1 MSTET
6 DSKKLKTTI
15 GVLIAL
21 VVLLGIFTLKFYFQG
36 QDTENKLT
44 NEKEQ
49 VLFELNE
56 MKTNYDKA
64 LQENSVIN
72 DDMVAARDRIEQLID
87 SVKTMK
93 ADVAVLSRYRQEVFK
108 LKKEREELFKLNDS
122 LKTAN
127 YSLTVERDST
137 VQELQNRIVIN
148 DSLTVQNDDPK
159 KMVEVASV
167 ITISNLKSTA
177 MIVRSSGKT
186 DPTDRARRADKLN
199 VCFTLAENKIAP
211 AGDKLY
217 YVQIIDPK
225 NNLMGEKKAIEY
237 GEATLYFSTTAK
249 AYYDQ
254 KNLDVC
260 VDVLASSADAKFEK
274 GLYVANIFDGP
285 QLLAS
290 KTFELK

>member
-36 QDTENKLT
+36 QDTKNQLT
-44 NEKEQ
+44 GEKEQ
-49 VLFELNE
+49 ILFELNE
-56 MKTNYDKA
+56 MKTNYDKVI
-64 LQENSVIN
+64 QESGVMS
-72 DDMVAARDRIEQLID
+72 DDLMTARNRIEQLID

-122 LKTAN
+122 LKSSN
-127 YSLTVERDST
+127 YSLTIERDST
-137 VQELQNRIVIN
+137 AQELQNKIIIN
-148 DSLTVQNDDPK
+148 DSLTVQNDGLK

-167 ITISNLKSTA
+167 ITISNLKSTPV
-177 MIVRSSGKT
+177 IVRSSGKT
-186 DPTDRARRADKLN
+186 DPTDRARRVDKLN
-199 VCFTLAENKIAP
+199 VCFTLVENKIAP

-225 NNLMGEKKAIEY
+225 NNLMGEKNSIEY
-237 GEATLYFSTTAK
+237 GEATLYYSATAK
-249 AYYDQ
+249 AYYDR

-260 VDVLASSADAKFEK
+260 VDVLPPSVGVKFEK

-285 QLLAS
+285 QLVTS

>member
-1 MSTET
+1 MSTEA

-36 QDTENKLT
+36 QDTKNQLT
-44 NEKEQ
+44 GEKEQ
-49 VLFELNE
+49 ILFELNE
-56 MKTNYDKA
+56 MKTNYDKVI
-64 LQENSVIN
+64 QESGVMS
-72 DDMVAARDRIEQLID
+72 DDLMTARNRIEQLID

-122 LKTAN
+122 LRSSN
-127 YSLTVERDST
+127 YSLTIERDST
-137 VQELQNRIVIN
+137 AQELQNKIIIN
-148 DSLTVQNDDPK
+148 DSLTVQNDGLK

-167 ITISNLKSTA
+167 ITISNLKSTP

-199 VCFTLAENKIAP
+199 VCFTLTENKIAP

-225 NNLMGEKKAIEY
+225 NNLMGEKNSIEY
-237 GEATLYFSTTAK
+237 GEATLYYSTTAK
-249 AYYDQ
+249 AYYDR

-260 VDVLASSADAKFEK
+260 VDVLPSSAGAKFEK

-285 QLLAS
+285 QLLTS

>member
-36 QDTENKLT
+36 QDTKNQLT
-44 NEKEQ
+44 SEKEQ

-64 LQENSVIN
+64 IQENSVIN
-72 DDMVAARDRIEQLID
+72 DDLIAARDRIDQLID

-127 YSLTVERDST
+127 YSLTIERDST
-137 VQELQNRIVIN
+137 ANELRNKIVIN
-148 DSLTVQNDDPK
+148 DSLTVQNDDLK

-211 AGDKLY
+211 TGDKLY

-225 NNLMGEKKAIEY
+225 NNLMGDKKAIEY
-237 GEATLYFSTTAK
+237 GEATLYYSTTAS
-249 AYYDQ
+249 AYYNQ

-260 VDVLASSADAKFEK
+260 VDVLPPSTGSKFEK

-285 QLLAS
+285 QLLSS